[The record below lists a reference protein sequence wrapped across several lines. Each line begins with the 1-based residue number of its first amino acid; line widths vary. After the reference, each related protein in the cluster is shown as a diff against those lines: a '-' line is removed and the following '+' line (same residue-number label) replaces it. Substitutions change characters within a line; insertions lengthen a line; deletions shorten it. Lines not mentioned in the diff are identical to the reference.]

1 MNANVILLH
10 ITPTSNAQQEFYKPV
25 TFISGKKK
33 KKQKMGRDAAL
44 FSFKQ
49 KKNLAGKER
58 YAHSKINSKSKGLV
72 TT

>member
-1 MNANVILLH
+1 
-10 ITPTSNAQQEFYKPV
+10 
-25 TFISGKKK
+25 
-33 KKQKMGRDAAL
+33 MGRDAAL